1 MKTIINRLTAALLTM
16 TPLLMNAQAVNN
28 ETEGKKVTNAQMIG
42 VGGINILDTYLT
54 QEKYHGTEIS
64 YISHTVRQWEGRK
77 WMRVLIHQGSMAKAE
92 SRSGEGDEMAG
103 NYTFSYG
110 ACRQWNIMD
119 NRFNIRAGAM
129 ADLSAGFLYNTLG
142 SNNPAQARLS
152 FNIAPTVAASYK
164 FSWLNVPFQ
173 VGYEAS
179 APLLGVMF
187 SPNYGQS
194 YYEIFSRGN
203 YDHNVVPTTFIS
215 TPSLRQLLTL
225 NISLHHTTLRI
236 GYLGDFRQAKV
247 NHLKYHSYSNMIVL
261 GIVKNFKITRLKP

>member
-103 NYTFSYG
+103 NYTS
-110 ACRQWNIMD
+110 
-119 NRFNIRAGAM
+119 
-129 ADLSAGFLYNTLG
+129 
-142 SNNPAQARLS
+142 
-152 FNIAPTVAASYK
+152 
-164 FSWLNVPFQ
+164 
-173 VGYEAS
+173 
-179 APLLGVMF
+179 
-187 SPNYGQS
+187 
-194 YYEIFSRGN
+194 
-203 YDHNVVPTTFIS
+203 
-215 TPSLRQLLTL
+215 
-225 NISLHHTTLRI
+225 
-236 GYLGDFRQAKV
+236 KV
-247 NHLKYHSYSNMIVL
+247 KKLIIIK
-261 GIVKNFKITRLKP
+261 

>member
-77 WMRVLIHQGSMAKAE
+77 WMRVLIHKGSMAKAE

-129 ADLSAGFLYNTLG
+129 AELSAGFLYNTLG

-203 YDHNVVPTTFIS
+203 YDHNVVGTTFIS

-225 NISLHHTTLRI
+225 DISLHHTTLRI

-247 NHLKYHSYSNMIVL
+247 NHLKYHNYSNMIVL